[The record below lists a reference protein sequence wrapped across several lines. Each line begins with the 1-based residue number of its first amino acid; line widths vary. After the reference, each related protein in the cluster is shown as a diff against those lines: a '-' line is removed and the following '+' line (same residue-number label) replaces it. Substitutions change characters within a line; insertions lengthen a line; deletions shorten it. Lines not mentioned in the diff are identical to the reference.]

1 MTTDQIP
8 TEAEGLN
15 LSDQRRRRLSI
26 NKDAIL
32 AAMKAAGIVSIIA
45 SYTGEGDEGSPTDLE
60 AQPPDVDLSVEL
72 TMAMQTSGWDE
83 AQRCWAWSDTETRMA
98 LDEAMSAFV
107 DEVIQ
112 HHHAGFENGDGGGG
126 EVTFDATDMTVT
138 YDNFNYVVERDYAG
152 EILL

>member
-1 MTTDQIP
+1 MTTDQID

-15 LSDQRRRRLSI
+15 FSDKRRRRLAI

-32 AAMKAAGIVSIIA
+32 AAMKAAGIASVIA
-45 SYTGEGDEGSPTDLE
+45 TYAGEGDEGSATELQAEP
-60 AQPPDVDLSVEL
+60 ADVDLSIEV

-98 LDEAMSAFV
+98 LDEAISAFV

-112 HHHAGFENGDGGGG
+112 HHHAGFENGEGGGG
-126 EVTFDATDMTVT
+126 EVTFDATDMTVS

>member
-1 MTTDQIP
+1 MTTVQID

-15 LSDQRRRRLSI
+15 FSDERRRRLTL

-32 AAMKAAGIVSIIA
+32 TAMRAAGITSVTA
-45 SYTGEGDEGSPTDLE
+45 SYTGEGDEGSPTDLQAE
-60 AQPPDVDLSVEL
+60 PADVDLDVEL
-72 TMAMQTSGWDE
+72 TMAVQTSEWDE
-83 AQRCWAWSDTETRMA
+83 AQRCWAWSDIETRMT

-112 HHHAGFENGDGGGG
+112 EYHAGFEDGEGGGG
-126 EVTFDATDMTVT
+126 ELMFDAAAMTVT
-138 YDNFNYVVERDYAG
+138 YNNFNYVVERDYAG